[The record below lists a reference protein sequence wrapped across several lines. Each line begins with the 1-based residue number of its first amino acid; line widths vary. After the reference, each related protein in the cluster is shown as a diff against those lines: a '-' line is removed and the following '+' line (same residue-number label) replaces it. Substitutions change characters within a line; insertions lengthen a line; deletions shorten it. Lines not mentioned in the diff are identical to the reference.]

1 MVSCRVLSLWL
12 AVAALAAPPLA
23 RACSGEDCESGAPPL
38 VAVLKSGKLC
48 YGLYGEGV
56 PFLNPYNDTRVNL
69 ALLLQDRR
77 LLKLSLPPPTP
88 PTNPPPGTLA
98 RSDQYPV
105 PFRMATL
112 RGLDGVGRDNPLS
125 SSATVDLLDV
135 ARRLQLDQAL
145 VEEALKRMSAVQT
158 GRCAAESPAT
168 VLDFVRAVADETSL
182 AQGER
187 AILAGERLRMAG
199 LCSNMSDPPQAL
211 ATTTAA
217 GQAFAAYLAAARH
230 FYRDQLDDAETD
242 VAALGSSQIAWVGEA
257 ARYMIGRIRMNEAQ
271 ADAFGNYGAFN
282 AAAVHREKL
291 ALAKADFRTYLD
303 AYPTGRY
310 ARSARGLFRRIDWL
324 GQDFAAFPQDLA
336 AALAD
341 DDKRPPDADV
351 VFALLDE
358 VDGKYLSEGGLSPDR
373 DIAWQVPE
381 LAATT
386 VLTRMRDIKTDAGQS
401 RYQPVA
407 ADAVEQHRAAL
418 SGPQTPLLFDLL
430 ELAQA
435 YWIDHNP
442 MKVLQATSG
451 RNPAAAMSNVEFSL
465 LVLRGLALES
475 AGRGQEANALWR
487 TLLGV
492 SDDPL
497 RSDLLQLALA
507 LNDERSGKLA
517 EVFSADSVVRDPA
530 LHRPLLK
537 HAASPDLLHTVVARA
552 DSSVEDK
559 STALFTLL
567 YKELVRGDASGFGAT
582 LAQFPPGR
590 FPEIDGLH
598 TFLWEGQTAPH
609 YACPALADT
618 VRRLATAPDDPTSL
632 NCVGEFFYRFE
643 DQLNPGAKPAQDELG
658 GTSDGF
664 PGKARTRLDYYLGV
678 IANPAA
684 RGDAEAY
691 ALYRA
696 VNCFAASGSNHCGD
710 QDIPKEQR
718 KRWFDRLK
726 QTYKDN
732 VWGRSQKYWW

>member
-1 MVSCRVLSLWL
+1 MASRRILSACL
-12 AVAALAAPPLA
+12 AVAALAAPQLA
-23 RACSGEDCESGAPPL
+23 RACAGGDCESEAPPL
-38 VAVLKSGKLC
+38 IAELKSGKIC
-48 YGLYGEGV
+48 YGLYGEGA

-69 ALLLQDRR
+69 ALLLQDRK
-77 LLKLSLPPPTP
+77 LLKLSLPPPAPASNQAPGARP
-88 PTNPPPGTLA
+88 P
-98 RSDQYPV
+98 SDSFPV
-105 PFRMATL
+105 PFRMETL
-112 RGLDGVGRDNPLS
+112 RRLNGVAGDNPPLS
-125 SSATVDLLDV
+125 PAAVELIEV
-135 ARRLQLDQAL
+135 ARRLRLDQAL
-145 VEEALKRMSAVQT
+145 VEDGLKRISAVQT
-158 GRCAAESPAT
+158 GRCAAEGVNT
-168 VLDFVRAVADETSL
+168 VLDFVRAVADEPSL
-182 AQGER
+182 ADGER

-199 LCSNMSDPPQAL
+199 LCSDMSDPPQPL
-211 ATTTAA
+211 AVTTAA

-230 FYRDQLDDAETD
+230 FYSDRLGEAETD

-257 ARYMIGRIRMNEAQ
+257 ARYMIGRVRMNEAQ
-271 ADAFGNYGAFN
+271 ADAFGNYGAFD
-282 AAAVHREKL
+282 AAAVDREKL
-291 ALAKADFRTYLD
+291 ALAKADFRTYLT
-303 AYPTGRY
+303 AYPSGRY

-324 GQDFAAFPQDLA
+324 GRDFDAFPQDLA

-341 DDKRPPDADV
+341 DDKRSPDADE

-401 RYQPVA
+401 LYQPVA
-407 ADAVEQHRAAL
+407 GDAVEQHRPAL
-418 SGPQTPLLFDLL
+418 SGPQTPLLFDFL
-430 ELAQA
+430 ELGEA

-442 MKVLQATSG
+442 VKVLQATNG
-451 RNPAAAMSNVEFSL
+451 RNPAAAMSNVEFSI

-475 AGRGQEANALWR
+475 AGRGPEANALWR

-517 EVFSADSVVRDPA
+517 DVFSADSVVRDPA

-537 HAASPDLLHTVVARA
+537 HAASPDVLRTVIARA
-552 DSSVEDK
+552 DSSDEDK

-567 YKELVRGDASGFGAT
+567 YKELVRGDAGGFGVT
-582 LAQFPPGR
+582 LAQFPPRG
-590 FPEIDGLH
+590 FLEIDGLH
-598 TFLWEGQTAPH
+598 AFLWEGQDAPR
-609 YACPALADT
+609 YPCPALADT

-643 DQLNPGAKPAQDELG
+643 GQLSPGTKPPPDELG

-664 PGKARTRLDYYLGV
+664 PGKARTRLDYYLSV

-684 RGDAEAY
+684 QGDAEAY